1 MVVEDRAAT
10 ALLAALAG
18 KSIVGCDFSVASI
31 HLRQDPC
38 DLSLDIFD
46 PIESPRNGLKMA
58 RLLQR
63 SMGGSLQGQ
72 TPKRIGK
79 KIGDQDQPQTSAPP
93 RKVLKYCALDEKV
106 YIYP

>member
-10 ALLAALAG
+10 TLLAALAG
-18 KSIVGCDFSVASI
+18 KSIVCCDFSVASI

-63 SMGGSLQGQ
+63 TMGGSLQGQ

-79 KIGDQDQPQTSAPP
+79 N
-93 RKVLKYCALDEKV
+93 
-106 YIYP
+106 